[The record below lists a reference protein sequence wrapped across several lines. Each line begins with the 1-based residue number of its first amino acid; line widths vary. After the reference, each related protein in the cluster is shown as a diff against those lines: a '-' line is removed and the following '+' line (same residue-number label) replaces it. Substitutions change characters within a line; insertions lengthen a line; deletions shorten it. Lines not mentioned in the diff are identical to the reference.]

1 MASIAK
7 ELQRRVTTWLR
18 AVVGDIVYP
27 ANDKG
32 LRPDLPYLTV
42 NVSSIRQ
49 VGQDETIAT
58 LTGQWALTIAD
69 AAVGDLNTY
78 TITVNGTAYTLTPE
92 LTDSKANIAS
102 SLADEIDALDLLLQV
117 QWTSGF
123 VVTLT
128 ALDHDMTVSMAANAR
143 YTFAAQDDVG
153 AIYIIGTRE
162 ATITVNGYGEESDES
177 IQEATWSLY
186 SPAIQA
192 VYQPLELSIELEGSM
207 LNLSE
212 LVDTEIEHRY
222 AQDYLVLYRHRSTLE
237 RIIELEEVQVETEY
251 SSGSSADRTETI
263 TVDLSG

>member
-58 LTGQWALTIAD
+58 LTGQWTLTIAD
-69 AAVGDLNTY
+69 AAVGDLGTY
-78 TITVNGTAYTLTPE
+78 AITVNGTAYTLTPE
-92 LTDSKANIAS
+92 LTDTKPNIAT
-102 SLADEIDALDLLLQV
+102 SLVAEIDALGLELEAVADAA
-117 QWTSGF
+117 
-123 VVTLT
+123 VVTFT

-143 YTFAAQDDVG
+143 YTFAAADDVG
-153 AIYIIGTRE
+153 AIYVIGTRE
-162 ATITVNGYGEESDES
+162 ATVTVNGYGEESDES
-177 IQEATWSLY
+177 LQEATWSLY
-186 SPAIQA
+186 SPSIQA

-237 RIIELEEVQVETEY
+237 RIVELAEVQVETEY
-251 SSGSSADRTETI
+251 NSDSSADQTETI